1 MRCPK
6 CGYVSFDFN
15 MECPKCQ
22 CDMSA
27 EQKKLHLPPFK
38 PSPSFFL
45 RKLLGS
51 EESPAET
58 FIADADDLLALET
71 EHPEKTD
78 VERGVFLQAEY
89 ADSFAGPSHAMK
101 HIEEIK
107 ELISE
112 LMPAKNNAEPQKKK
126 P

>member
-1 MRCPK
+1 
-6 CGYVSFDFN
+6 
-15 MECPKCQ
+15 
-22 CDMSA
+22 MSA

-38 PSPSFFL
+38 PSPLFFL

-58 FIADADDLLALET
+58 FIADADDPLAPEAGYLEGT
-71 EHPEKTD
+71 HNEED
-78 VERGVFLQAEY
+78 GFSQAEF
-89 ADSFAGPSHAMK
+89 ADSFAAPSHAMK